1 MTTCVSVPVGVR
13 IGVTVVVG
21 LTGVSV
27 IVAVAVPVA
36 VTVPVEMT
44 GVFVGVMLGVSV
56 VGPGVVGVCVVG
68 IGVNGVGVGVGRM
81 MGNTNCRKTNTH
93 SKSSSRMRRNKS
105 STRNT
110 GDAFLQR
117 WLMVLIEPPPGN

>member
-1 MTTCVSVPVGVR
+1 M
-13 IGVTVVVG
+13 
-21 LTGVSV
+21 
-27 IVAVAVPVA
+27 
-36 VTVPVEMT
+36 TVPVETT
-44 GVFVGVMLGVSV
+44 GVLVGVAVAISV
-56 VGPGVVGVCVVG
+56 VGPGVVGVWVVG
-68 IGVNGVGVGVGRM
+68 TGVNGVGVGVGRM

-93 SKSSSRMRRNKS
+93 NKSSSRMRRNKS